1 MKINKQSIMR
11 TPEQIFEN
19 HIAKVILENEDYF
32 ILDWRN
38 ENGSYD
44 FCVTYILDRKNG
56 IFHITGDLGAC
67 IANTKRNIRPEQ
79 VLESMKYLDAFV
91 KSFDCSTDSYT
102 ITKEM
107 IEKDLEE
114 IKQEL
119 LLTDCFWETELVENF
134 ERLKY
139 YFCESLY
146 EPAVD
151 FDIPCFIELME
162 MYSDD
167 WFETFGEVGKTVH
180 PRVEAWV
187 KGYELALKQL
197 ENK

>member
-1 MKINKQSIMR
+1 MR
-11 TPEQIFEN
+11 TPEEIFES
-19 HIAKVILENEDYF
+19 HIAKLILDNDDYF
-32 ILDWRN
+32 ILDWRK
-38 ENGSYD
+38 ENGSGD
-44 FCVTYILDRKNG
+44 FYINYILDRKNG

-67 IANTKRNIRPEQ
+67 FANLRRNASPEQ
-79 VLESMKYLDAFV
+79 VLDSMKNLDAFV
-91 KSFDCSTDSYT
+91 KSFECSTDSYT
-102 ITKEM
+102 ITEEA
-107 IEKDLEE
+107 IEKGLEE

-119 LLTDCFWETELVENF
+119 LLTDCFWETELVEDF
-134 ERLKY
+134 ERLKG
-139 YFCESLY
+139 YFLESLC

-151 FDIPCFIELME
+151 FMIPGFIKLME
-162 MYSDD
+162 KYSDD